1 MDNDKN
7 GHAVKV
13 LALALVSL
21 TAGQAVWAGNA
32 MPPVAPSRLKRPVG
46 AAGDNVLSGSVSHT
60 NLSQPRLSRPDTG
73 SAPAV
78 SQPVG
83 RVGST
88 YDASTAG
95 NTNTGA
101 EGSLFS
107 SGDKNV
113 FAGAQAP
120 AASSAPAPS
129 SNYPSSF
136 KLTEADKS
144 SELFSRG
151 LKAVTELGRVMSQS
165 PQLQEKAK
173 SVLKG
178 LASGGSNSKTAAGS
192 ALKAG
197 ASAASSVASSAAR
210 VPIEGKIVDKVLN
223 KQELNLLA
231 NYEIAI
237 VIDKS
242 GSMNETDC
250 PQGLSRW
257 DWCRQQL
264 LSFTSQISPVFKSG
278 ITVALFSSNAQVLRN
293 VSFSLVPDIFSK
305 NIPNGGTY
313 MAKPLSE
320 ILDEYFERRDQ
331 NPASVRKLLIEVIT
345 DGEPS
350 DKGELI
356 SVISRASRKMTRADE
371 VRIDFLQIGNE
382 EDGIEALRKLDTKL
396 VSESGAQFDIVTVEA
411 FSAVAA
417 EGLPRAL
424 LDTASH

>member
-1 MDNDKN
+1 MHNDNIRQ
-7 GHAVKV
+7 AVKAI
-13 LALALVSL
+13 ALTMVSL
-21 TAGQAVWAGNA
+21 TACQSVWAGNT
-32 MPPVAPSRLKRPVG
+32 MPPAAPSRLKRPVNS
-46 AAGDNVLSGSVSHT
+46 AGDSVLSGSVT
-60 NLSQPRLSRPDTG
+60 QTTLSQPRLSRPDSG
-73 SAPAV
+73 LAPAV
-78 SQPVG
+78 NQPVG

-95 NTNTGA
+95 NTTDGA
-101 EGSLFS
+101 QGSLFS
-107 SGDKNV
+107 SGDKSA

-136 KLTEADKS
+136 KITEADKS

-173 SVLKG
+173 SILKG
-178 LASGGSNSKTAAGS
+178 LASGSGSTAGKAAAGT

-197 ASAASSVASSAAR
+197 TAAGASSAALSAVR
-210 VPIEGKIVDKVLN
+210 IPIVGKVLN

-257 DWCRQQL
+257 EWCRQQL

-305 NIPNGGTY
+305 NVPNGGTY

-320 ILDEYFERRDQ
+320 ILDEYFERRDR

-356 SVISRASRKMTRADE
+356 SLISRASRKMTRADE

-396 VSESGAQFDIVTVEA
+396 VGESGAQFDIVTVEP
-411 FSAVAA
+411 FSAVVA

>member
-1 MDNDKN
+1 MYNDKN
-7 GHAVKV
+7 RQAVKA
-13 LALALVSL
+13 LTLALVSL
-21 TAGQAVWAGNA
+21 TAGQAVWAGNG

-95 NTNTGA
+95 NTNTGT

-120 AASSAPAPS
+120 AASSGPAPS

-144 SELFSRG
+144 SELFSKG
-151 LKAVTELGRVMSQS
+151 LKAVTEMGRVMSQS
-165 PQLQEKAK
+165 PQLQEKAR

-178 LASGGSNSKTAAGS
+178 LASGGSNSKTTAGS

-197 ASAASSVASSAAR
+197 ATAASSVASSAAR
-210 VPIEGKIVDKVLN
+210 IPIVGKVLN

-320 ILDEYFERRDQ
+320 ILDEYFERRDR

-396 VSESGAQFDIVTVEA
+396 VSESGAQFDIVTVEP